1 MIYPINN
8 ESIDFAESL
17 INNGEIIA
25 YPTDTLYG
33 FGVDATNSKAI
44 NKLNLLKGR
53 IQPLSIIV
61 SNIKD
66 INQYAIISNEIKK
79 YLTKYL
85 PGPYTLLLPKN
96 NSNLSDL
103 SDLITYDSKLVGIR
117 IPKHNFP
124 IELVKK
130 INKPIVTSSINQKDR
145 KPLNL
150 TDKIEENYPEI
161 SIFED
166 QKQELINSIGSTIIK
181 LNNNEIELIRQ
192 GDGDFP
198 L

>member
-8 ESIDFAESL
+8 ESINFSKSL
-17 INNGEIIA
+17 IDNGEIIV

-33 FGVDATNSKAI
+33 FGVDATNSNAI
-44 NKLNLLKGR
+44 NKLNFLKGR
-53 IQPLSIIV
+53 TQPLSIII

-66 INQYAIISNEIKK
+66 IKK
-79 YLTKYL
+79 YALISDEILKNINKYL
-85 PGPYTLLLPKN
+85 PGPYTLLIPKKD
-96 NSNLSDL
+96 SNISN
-103 SDLITYDSKLVGIR
+103 LITYGSELIGIR

-124 IELVKK
+124 IKLVEKL
-130 INKPIVTSSINQKDR
+130 NKPIVTTSINKKGS
-145 KPLNL
+145 KPLNK
-150 TDKIEENYPEI
+150 TDEIENNYPEI

-166 QKQELINSIGSTIIK
+166 QEQDLIDSIGSTIIK
-181 LNNNEIELIRQ
+181 LNDNEAYLLRQ

>member
-8 ESIDFAESL
+8 ESINLSQSL
-17 INNGEIIA
+17 INDGEIIA

-44 NKLNLLKGR
+44 TKLNILKGR
-53 IQPLSIIV
+53 TQPLSIILG
-61 SNIKD
+61 NIND
-66 INQYAIISNEIKK
+66 IQKYAYATEELLTIIS
-79 YLTKYL
+79 KYL
-85 PGPYTLLLPKN
+85 PGPYTILLKKKK
-96 NSNLSDL
+96 SNLSE
-103 SDLITYDSKLVGIR
+103 LITYGSELIGIR

-124 IELVKK
+124 IDLVSAFK
-130 INKPIVTSSINQKDR
+130 KPIVTTSINKKGS
-145 KPLNL
+145 KPLNQ
-150 TDKIEENYPEI
+150 TDDIENNYPEI

-166 QKQELINSIGSTIIK
+166 QEQTFIHSIGSTIIN
-181 LNNNEIELIRQ
+181 LNDKEELIRQ

>member
-8 ESIDFAESL
+8 ESINFAKSL
-17 INNGEIIA
+17 IDDGEIIA

-53 IQPLSIIV
+53 TQPLSIIV
-61 SNIKD
+61 SNIND
-66 INQYAIISNEIKK
+66 INQFAFISKK
-79 YLTKYL
+79 TKITISQFL
-85 PGPYTLLLPKN
+85 PGPYTLLLPKEK
-96 NSNLSDL
+96 SNLSE
-103 SDLITYDSKLVGIR
+103 LITYGSELIGIR

-124 IELVKK
+124 INLVKQLK
-130 INKPIVTSSINQKDR
+130 KPIVTTSINKKGS

-150 TDKIEENYPEI
+150 TYDIELNYPEI

-166 QKQELINSIGSTIIK
+166 QEQKLINSIGSTIIK
-181 LNNNEIELIRQ
+181 IENTEITLIRQ
-192 GDGDFP
+192 GDGIIE